1 MQFKFERCDGVDGG
15 WTHCSWNGGSRENDW
30 LVLLRER
37 LAGAPLSCVSILDWI
52 VVLDRLL
59 L

>member
-1 MQFKFERCDGVDGG
+1 MQFKFERCDGVDGVD
-15 WTHCSWNGGSRENDW
+15 GGPIVAGMEAPE
-30 LVLLRER
+30 RER